1 MAAPSEID
9 VWQGDI
15 AELEVD
21 ALVVPANE
29 SLFMTSGAAAS
40 VRRHGGDAIER
51 AAVQQGPVQPG
62 AAVVTPAGTLAAGY
76 VIHAVGVG
84 HDRRADRER
93 LAATIRTTLDLADPL
108 QLRRIAFALI
118 GIEHGAFTPAEAAD
132 VLVEELTRDGVT
144 RTLPETVVVA
154 AANAA
159 EMQAA
164 SEAVARHRA
173 RVT

>member
-1 MAAPSEID
+1 MAAPIEID

-21 ALVVPANE
+21 ALVVPASE
-29 SLFMTSGAAAS
+29 SLFMTTGAAAS
-40 VRRHGGDAIER
+40 VRRHGGEPIER
-51 AAVQQGPVQPG
+51 SAVQQGPVQPG
-62 AAVVTPAGTLAAGY
+62 VAVVTDAGTLAAGY

-93 LAATIRTTLDLADPL
+93 LASAVRAALDFAEPL

-118 GIEHGAFTPAEAAD
+118 GVEHGAFTAGDAAD
-132 VLVEELTRDGVT
+132 VLVEELTADGVA
-144 RTLPETVVVA
+144 RALPESVVIA

-159 EMQAA
+159 ELHAA
-164 SEAVARHRA
+164 GEALARRRA

>member
-1 MAAPSEID
+1 MAAPTEID

-29 SLFMTSGAAAS
+29 SLFMTAGAAAS
-40 VRRHGGDAIER
+40 VRRHGGDSIER
-51 AAVQQGPVQPG
+51 AAVQQGPVQLG
-62 AAVVTPAGTLAAGY
+62 AAVVTDAGTLAAGY

-93 LAATIRTTLDLADPL
+93 LASAIRASLDLAEPL
-108 QLRRIAFALI
+108 QLRRVAFALI
-118 GIEHGAFTPAEAAD
+118 GVEHGAFTPAVAAD
-132 VLVEELTRDGVT
+132 VLLEELTVEVAA
-144 RTLPETVVVA
+144 RTMPETVVVA
-154 AANAA
+154 AANPTEMHAA
-159 EMQAA
+159 G
-164 SEAVARHRA
+164 EALARRRA

>member
-1 MAAPSEID
+1 MAGPIEID

-40 VRRHGGDAIER
+40 VRRHGGEAIEA
-51 AAVQQGPVQPG
+51 AAVGQGPVQPG
-62 AAVVTPAGTLAAGY
+62 AAVVTDGGSLASPY

-84 HDRRADRER
+84 HDRVADRDR
-93 LAATIRTTLDLADPL
+93 LAAAIRAALAFVEPL
-108 QLRRIAFALI
+108 SLRRVAFSLI
-118 GIEHGAFTPAEAAD
+118 GVEHGVFDPGDAAD
-132 VLVEELTRDGVT
+132 ALLEELTRPDGPGSA
-144 RTLPETVVVA
+144 LETVVVA
-154 AANAA
+154 TTNVVETHAVV
-159 EMQAA
+159 
-164 SEAVARHRA
+164 EALARRQA